1 MLRGALL
8 LALPLLLSA
17 CRGPLTVEART
28 PASISICYDYL
39 LLLEQAA
46 ADVATAHCAQS
57 GLVPIISMRSRC
69 GFGGS
74 LELLTYECRPMP
86 RPQ

>member
-1 MLRGALL
+1 MLLGLLLL
-8 LALPLLLSA
+8 LAG

-39 LLLEQAA
+39 LVLEQAA
-46 ADVATAHCAQS
+46 ADLALEHCAQA
-57 GLVPIISMRSRC
+57 GLVPTLSMRSRC
-69 GFGGS
+69 GLGGT

-86 RPQ
+86 RPH